1 MRKLIYLIMPILFFA
16 WGTAKS
22 DLVVSNWDGYSP
34 PDIMD
39 TFAAATGFD
48 GEMSFHATNEEIM
61 GKVVASKGAGYDVL
75 FVSSPFAEA
84 LNELG
89 LLATINHSKIPNM
102 KNLDSWSMNL
112 DFDLG
117 NPID

>member
-61 GKVVASKGAGYDVL
+61 GKVVASKWLQISSEGKNAKTKIAIIGNKTPAAISRAASDHILIAWGKAAPNVL
-75 FVSSPFAEA
+75 
-84 LNELG
+84 
-89 LLATINHSKIPNM
+89 
-102 KNLDSWSMNL
+102 
-112 DFDLG
+112 
-117 NPID
+117 